1 MVQPPR
7 ALWVSFPLGR
17 PYGVANNAELQ
28 RDVLRSAL
36 RLLETANEPTIED
49 YPHDAPDVAGP
60 DVWAC
65 PIAFEPPD
73 ATETETR
80 LLQEVQ
86 QLQPWWDEGHRARGR
101 TGIGTSGAGP
111 DDLEKMVA
119 LLAAVVEGADPF
131 ELPPAA
137 EGPIWS
143 HQMPVLMNYV
153 VDDLRAFYQEAVTA
167 KPGKAGPDHNALNRW
182 FFTETVF
189 GETLT
194 KLANRLTEI
203 GDPRLIALRGFFIP
217 EGHFKGDVT
226 WGDLPDDK
234 REAMKYM
241 GDIMEYFG
249 RDEA

>member
-1 MVQPPR
+1 MVKPPR
-7 ALWVSFPLGR
+7 ALWVPFPLGR
-17 PYGVANNAELQ
+17 PYGVADNADFQ
-28 RDVLRSAL
+28 RDVLHSAL
-36 RLLETANEPTIED
+36 RLLETATGPSIED
-49 YPHDAPDVAGP
+49 YPHDAPGVAELG
-60 DVWAC
+60 VWAC
-65 PIAFEPPD
+65 PVSFESPD
-73 ATETETR
+73 TTETEKR

-86 QLQPWWDEGHRARGR
+86 QFQPWWDEGHRTRGR

-131 ELPPAA
+131 ELPEAA
-137 EGPIWS
+137 EGPPWS
-143 HQMPVLMNYV
+143 RKMPVLMNYV

-167 KPGKAGPDHNALNRW
+167 KPGKADPDHNALNRW

-217 EGHFKGDVT
+217 EGHFKGGVT
-226 WGDLPDDK
+226 WGDIPDDI
-234 REAMKYM
+234 REFVKSMA
-241 GDIMEYFG
+241 DIMEYFG
-249 RDEA
+249 RAD